1 MSHKVCFAW
10 RSWQKYRLSPA
21 KDENRLLH
29 ALNAPRWV
37 GDGDRT
43 RDIQVH
49 NLVSSWR
56 SWMHGEWKRFA
67 RDSMRLEVTSWPPCD
82 LSSVPW
88 EGSPEASSVYQNVT
102 PASMERLFELSHRR
116 HSALSRVAN
125 RS

>member
-29 ALNAPRWV
+29 APQGPRWV

-49 NLVSSWR
+49 NLVSSRLPWIYCE
-56 SWMHGEWKRFA
+56 GKRFA
-67 RDSMRLEVTSWPPCD
+67 GDSMRL
-82 LSSVPW
+82 
-88 EGSPEASSVYQNVT
+88 G
-102 PASMERLFELSHRR
+102 
-116 HSALSRVAN
+116 VA
-125 RS
+125 R